1 MSFRFD
7 PQTVYVFLI
16 CGHLFTVVLLSAYR
30 RSESRDS
37 LISAFYV
44 AKLLQ
49 AAAWT
54 LMVLKECLDERLVI
68 ALANT
73 ILLIGTALEAAAL
86 LKMHGALT
94 VRARRLGIGV
104 TLLGVLT
111 FNGVVWFYNYEY
123 IRIVVASVFSAVL
136 IAPPALKL
144 LMEPRATA
152 LRRLMGGLY
161 SFVAAALFIRAGA
174 ASFSGG
180 ASTVLSA
187 SVSQNLFSISSYL
200 TMVLANTGF
209 VLLAKQK
216 SDEELIRLASVDDLT
231 QIWNRRTFVSKATV
245 LLERHARRKLPVSFL
260 LFDIDG
266 FKGINDTH
274 GHDIGDRVLRE
285 MSMVVRRQLRPDDL
299 FGRYGGDEFAI
310 LLPDTSKAESI
321 LLAERIRVAAQGAY
335 TLSIGVLTFVPQS
348 GVDLDQIYKCCDLA
362 LYEAK
367 RAGRNRIQRAE
378 PHFGESQVSASLH
391 NRERLHV

>member
-16 CGHLFTVVLLSAYR
+16 CGHVFTVILLSAYR
-30 RSESRDS
+30 RSESRDG

-54 LMVLKECLDERLVI
+54 LMILRGSLDEQIVISLV
-68 ALANT
+68 NT
-73 ILLIGTALEAAAL
+73 LLLIGTALEAAAL
-86 LKMHGALT
+86 LRMHGALT
-94 VRARRLGIGV
+94 ARARRIGIGV
-104 TLLGVLT
+104 TVLAILT
-111 FNGVVWFYNYEY
+111 FNGVVFFYNYEY
-123 IRIVVASVFSAVL
+123 VRIVVASVFSALL

-144 LMEPRATA
+144 LLEPRATA

-161 SFVAAALFIRAGA
+161 GFVAAALFIRAGA

-180 ASTVLSA
+180 TTSWLTAGVT
-187 SVSQNLFSISSYL
+187 QNLFSISAYL

-216 SDEELIRLASVDDLT
+216 SDEELVRLASLDDLT
-231 QIWNRRTFVSKATV
+231 QIWNRRTFLSKASSV
-245 LLERHARRKLPVSFL
+245 LDRHAKRQLPVSFL

-285 MSMVVRRQLRPDDL
+285 MSAIVACQLRPDDL

-310 LLPDTSKAESI
+310 LLPNTSKAEST
-321 LLAERIRVAAQGAY
+321 LLAERIRSAAQGAY
-335 TLSIGVLTFVPQS
+335 TLSIGVLTFVPRHGS
-348 GVDLDQIYKCCDLA
+348 DLERIYKCCDMA

-378 PHFGESQVSASLH
+378 PHYGETPASMPARELESA
-391 NRERLHV
+391 RV

>member
-16 CGHLFTVVLLSAYR
+16 CGHLFTVLLLSAYR
-30 RSESRDS
+30 RSESRDG
-37 LISAFYV
+37 LISAFYI

-54 LMVLKECLDERLVI
+54 LMIFKGSWDERVVLSLV
-68 ALANT
+68 NT
-73 ILLIGTALEAAAL
+73 TLLIGTALEAAAL
-86 LKMHGALT
+86 LRMHGALT
-94 VRARRLGIGV
+94 MRSRRIGIGV
-104 TLLGVLT
+104 TLLAILT
-111 FNGVVWFYNYEY
+111 FNGVVFFYNYEY
-123 IRIVVASVFSAVL
+123 VRIVVASVFSALL

-144 LMEPRATA
+144 LVEPRATA

-180 ASTVLSA
+180 TTALLTA
-187 SVSQNLFSISSYL
+187 GVSQNLFSISSYL

-216 SDEELIRLASVDDLT
+216 SDEELVRLASLDDLT
-231 QIWNRRTFVSKATV
+231 QIWNRRTFLSKASAI
-245 LLERHARRKLPVSFL
+245 LDRHAKRRLPVSFL

-285 MSMVVRRQLRPDDL
+285 MSAIVARQLRPDDL

-310 LLPDTSKAESI
+310 LLPDTSKAEST
-321 LLAERIRVAAQGAY
+321 LLAERIRSSTQGTY
-335 TLSIGVLTFVPQS
+335 TLSIGALTFVPRHGS
-348 GVDLDQIYKCCDLA
+348 DLDRIYKCCDMA

-367 RAGRNRIQRAE
+367 RAGRNRTQRAE
-378 PHFGESQVSASLH
+378 PHYAESPVSVPA
-391 NRERLHV
+391 RELESARV

>member
-7 PQTVYVFLI
+7 PQTVYIFLV
-16 CGHLFTVVLLSAYR
+16 CGHVFTVVLLSAYR
-30 RSESRDS
+30 RSESRDG
-37 LISAFYV
+37 LISAFYI

-49 AAAWT
+49 ASAWT
-54 LMVLKECLDERLVI
+54 LMVLKESLDERLVI
-68 ALANT
+68 SLANT
-73 ILLIGTALEAAAL
+73 TLLIGTALEAAAL
-86 LKMHGALT
+86 LKIQGGLT
-94 VRARRLGIGV
+94 SRSRRLGIVV

-111 FNGVVWFYNYEY
+111 FNLVVVFYNHEY
-123 IRIVVASVFSAVL
+123 VRIVVASVFSALL

-144 LMEPRATA
+144 LIEPRATA
-152 LRRLMGGLY
+152 LRRLMGVLY

-180 ASTVLSA
+180 STALLTA
-187 SVSQNLFSISSYL
+187 GVSQNLFSISAYL

-216 SDEELIRLASVDDLT
+216 SDEELIRLASLDDLT
-231 QIWNRRTFVSKATV
+231 QIWNRRTFLNKASV
-245 LLERHARRKLPVSFL
+245 LLERHAKRKLPVSFL

-285 MSMVVRRQLRPDDL
+285 MSAVVRRQLRPDDL

-310 LLPDTSKAESI
+310 LLPNTPKPESM
-321 LLAERIRVAAQGAY
+321 LLAERIRAASQGAY
-335 TLSIGVLTFVPQS
+335 TLSIGVLTFVPEHGS
-348 GVDLDQIYKCCDLA
+348 DLDRIYKCCDIA

-378 PHFGESQVSASLH
+378 AHFGDPQTAEST
-391 NRERLHV
+391 RERERIRV